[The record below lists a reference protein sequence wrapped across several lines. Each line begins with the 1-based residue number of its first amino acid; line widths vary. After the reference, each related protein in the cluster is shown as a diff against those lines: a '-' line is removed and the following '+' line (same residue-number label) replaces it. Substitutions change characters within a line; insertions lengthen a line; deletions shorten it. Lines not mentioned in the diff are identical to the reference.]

1 MTRKPFPEKLNSQY
15 AKSPNRFRI
24 SFALSSPLSMFSC
37 SEKENISK
45 ENEYYNYVKDNIFTA
60 DLIIWDELNY
70 KEWSEFEQ
78 DLMLNII
85 SQRLAMGKANVY
97 TTNYSLTDIEKR
109 LGTRLASRIIGGS
122 ELVELKGLD
131 KRGWH
136 NG

>member
-1 MTRKPFPEKLNSQY
+1 
-15 AKSPNRFRI
+15 
-24 SFALSSPLSMFSC
+24 
-37 SEKENISK
+37 
-45 ENEYYNYVKDNIFTA
+45 
-60 DLIIWDELNY
+60 
-70 KEWSEFEQ
+70 
-78 DLMLNII
+78 MLNII

-97 TTNYSLTDIEKR
+97 TTNYSLADIEKR